1 MPWGSVRGHD
11 RLVADLRRTLQLGR
25 LPHAFLF
32 VGPEG
37 VGKHLFALTLAQ
49 AMLCERSEPDALA
62 PCGHCPSCLQVAAR
76 SHPDLLLAARP
87 PEKHE
92 LPIQVIRDLCG
103 DLALRPMRGGHRIA
117 IVDDADHLSEEAS
130 NAFLK
135 TLEEPPSGSVLILLG
150 SSPEAQLDTVVS
162 RCRVLRFDP
171 LPESDVVRILMDQGV
186 AQEIEQAQ
194 RLASHCEGSVKRAIA
209 LADPEMDSFRRG
221 LLSDLANPRPFDPPA
236 MAARIE
242 AFVKDAGKESVLQRD
257 RASVLANELAR
268 FFRNVLWETAGLAAP
283 TPDATDRQTAA
294 LLAER
299 LEPEDVFLLAERCME
314 ADYHIRRKLYMPLI
328 LTSLVVDL
336 ARLTH
341 PSRAVASSAGRG
353 QA

>member
-11 RLVADLRRTLQLGR
+11 RLVAELRRTLTLGR

-49 AMLCERSEPDALA
+49 ALLCERAEPNELN
-62 PCGHCPSCLQVAAR
+62 PCGVCPACLQVQAK

-87 PEKHE
+87 AEKHE

-103 DLALRPMRGGHRIA
+103 ELALRPMRGGHRVA

-135 TLEEPPSGSVLILLG
+135 TLEEPPPGSVLILLG
-150 SSPEAQLDTVVS
+150 STPEAQLDTVVS

-171 LPESDVVRILMDQGV
+171 LSESDVVQILM
-186 AQEIEQAQ
+186 EQAVADDPEHAK
-194 RLASHCEGSVKRAIA
+194 RVASHGEGSVKRAIA
-209 LADPEMDSFRRG
+209 LANPELDSFRRS
-221 LLSDLANPRPFDPPA
+221 LLDELANPRPFDAPA
-236 MAARIE
+236 MASRIE
-242 AFVKDAGKESVLQRD
+242 TFVKEAGKESVLHRE

-268 FFRNVLWETAGLAAP
+268 FFRNVLWETAGLTAP
-283 TPDATDRQTAA
+283 SPDPGDRQAAA
-294 LLAER
+294 LLAQR
-299 LEPEDVFLLAERCME
+299 LEPEDVFLLADRCLE
-314 ADYHIRRKLYMPLI
+314 ADYHIKRKLYMPLI
-328 LTSLVVDL
+328 LTALVVDL
-336 ARLTH
+336 ASLIH
-341 PSRAVASSAGRG
+341 PPRSSGQSRDQG
-353 QA
+353 